1 MSALTCLWVARVAYF
16 GHCLW
21 LSLVLLDSSCW
32 YFSNNTDNVIIRV
45 LVCLWSFFFPF
56 FSPSLSSLYLILSF
70 KFYNLKESQMIHATR
85 KSHVICDFLK
95 CVIYLNILCTV
106 LFYPIFSSMLE
117 SKITRCLIIIFSF
130 IKIQYHDHGVNSVL
144 CFFFIGIIQ
153 HI

>member
-1 MSALTCLWVARVAYF
+1 MSLKFFLSFFLPLSLLSLFNPVFQILQFERVANDTCNPQIAY
-16 GHCLW
+16 
-21 LSLVLLDSSCW
+21 
-32 YFSNNTDNVIIRV
+32 
-45 LVCLWSFFFPF
+45 
-56 FSPSLSSLYLILSF
+56 
-70 KFYNLKESQMIHATR
+70 
-85 KSHVICDFLK
+85 VICDFLK
-95 CVIYLNILCTV
+95 CVIYLNILCIV